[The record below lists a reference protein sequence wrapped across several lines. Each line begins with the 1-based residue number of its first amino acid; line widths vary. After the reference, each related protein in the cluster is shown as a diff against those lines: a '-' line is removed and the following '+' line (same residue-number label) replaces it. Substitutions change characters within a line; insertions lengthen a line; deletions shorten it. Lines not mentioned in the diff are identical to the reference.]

1 VVVYT
6 GPTRT
11 PDEIAKLEAQI
22 AAEPV
27 KKRAKRKTA
36 AAKPGE
42 HEAAKPDERRPVTPE
57 DHKVAKPA
65 KRKPAAA
72 SLDGAHDGQAART
85 PWTPM
90 SAAALAGSPPAELK
104 ADTPAAAPKPSPAEI
119 RQ

>member
-1 VVVYT
+1 LDSGPVTPVVVYT

-85 PWTPM
+85 PDTDVGCGAGGK
-90 SAAALAGSPPAELK
+90 SACRAQG
-104 ADTPAAAPKPSPAEI
+104 
-119 RQ
+119 